1 VVSKTVD
8 ALNERNKSIKG
19 AKVLILGVAYKK
31 DVDDAR
37 ESPALAIMDLFQK
50 KGATI
55 LYHDPF
61 IPSLPTFRKY
71 HFKLNSSPLTKTRLQ
86 RLDAVVVVT
95 DHSQV
100 DYAWVVRHAPLI
112 IDTRNVTKNMKQ
124 WKRKIVK
131 A

>member
-1 VVSKTVD
+1 MD

-71 HFKLNSSPLTKTRLQ
+71 HFKLNSSPLTKPLFE

-95 DHSQV
+95 YHSQV
-100 DYAWVVRHAPLI
+100 DYAWVVKHAPLI

-124 WKRKIVK
+124 WKKKIVK